1 MSEKKQNN
9 RAAPPCPSLPLKGK
23 TYFASTTERRFYTGM
38 IGRTDPAAA
47 LAARLMDTGNIFS
60 DSGVTGGSD
69 SGAGAFWFAVAAL
82 TDFINCGGVCFA
94 MVGDDVEEEGVV
106 VGAVLGVSSSG
117 DSLLRVRL
125 GVSSSGVSCRCL
137 PAGDSLGV
145 SEFFLSG
152 DSTEV
157 SMRGLEA
164 FFVGDS
170 SGGDSVATAARFVEA
185 AAAAA
190 AGARAIVT
198 RAWAAGARATGTRA

>member
-1 MSEKKQNN
+1 
-9 RAAPPCPSLPLKGK
+9 
-23 TYFASTTERRFYTGM
+23 M
-38 IGRTDPAAA
+38 IGRTAPAAA

-69 SGAGAFWFAVAAL
+69 SGAEAFRFAVAAL

-94 MVGDDVEEEGVV
+94 VVGDDVEEDGVV

-137 PAGDSLGV
+137 PGDSLGV
-145 SEFFLSG
+145 SEVFLSG

-157 SMRGLEA
+157 SMRGFEA

-185 AAAAA
+185 VAAAAA
-190 AGARAIVT
+190 TAAGAGARAICT